1 MQAAET
7 VQFKLKHIRFVMLGV
22 TDLTRAVAF
31 YRDKLGLS
39 LHFQSAE
46 FAFLDGGGVTL
57 ALGTPL
63 ARAIPQIAGATEIV
77 FGVED
82 VMGAYEALRARDI
95 KFIYEPRNVTG
106 TDWAAVFEDPD
117 GHKLSVF
124 GAKEKPKAAS

>member
-1 MQAAET
+1 MPAAET
-7 VQFKLKHIRFVMLGV
+7 AQFKLKHIRFVMLGV

-39 LHFQSAE
+39 LNFQSTE
-46 FAFLDGGGVTL
+46 FAFFDGGGVTL
-57 ALGTPL
+57 GLGTPL
-63 ARAIPQIAGATEIV
+63 ARGIPQIAGATEVV

-82 VMGAYEALRARDI
+82 VMGAYEALRARGI

-106 TDWAAVFEDPD
+106 TDWAAAFEDPD

-124 GAKEKPKAAS
+124 GAKQKT